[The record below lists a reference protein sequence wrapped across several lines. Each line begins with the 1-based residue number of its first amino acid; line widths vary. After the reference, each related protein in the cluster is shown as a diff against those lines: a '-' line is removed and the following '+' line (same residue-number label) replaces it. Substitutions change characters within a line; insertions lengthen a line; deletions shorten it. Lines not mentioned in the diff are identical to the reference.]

1 MKSLFAAFG
10 VVFLLL
16 LPSPV
21 AAQQEPA
28 EEGEAT
34 PPGQRQPAETPGE
47 ATSAQQEPAEEGEA
61 TPPGQQQPA
70 AAQQAEPFGQ
80 QQPAASQ
87 PFPPAGQAA
96 QGVAPGQAAAPS
108 PPRFSPAQPTPSQ
121 GASGRAPAF
130 TPRGATPSQGG
141 SGRAPA
147 FTPRGAGPG
156 QGAPGGAPRFSPSG
170 RSSARPSP
178 FSRRQGARGQAATGQ
193 GAPATLD
200 ACRLIP
206 DSQGRLDCYDRLQP
220 RPPAAPPAPPPF
232 TRTKLVTRS
241 CIGNSRCLEN
251 GLKLVEERCSIQ
263 QAIHAMVGY
272 RTGSMRAQILHLALR
287 AVPDLPDEEVL
298 VGQVKGVEAA
308 IFKTALPEIANGCAS
323 LAGWDRF
330 DCQRKQLASYVPQPS
345 MREAACVKKTQPGAG
360 G

>member
-16 LPSPV
+16 LNSPV
-21 AAQQEPA
+21 AAQQEPP
-28 EEGEAT
+28 ETEDLV
-34 PPGQRQPAETPGE
+34 PPGQR
-47 ATSAQQEPAEEGEA
+47 
-61 TPPGQQQPA
+61 QPA
-70 AAQQAEPFGQ
+70 AAQQAEPLGQ
-80 QQPAASQ
+80 GAPAASQ

-96 QGVAPGQAAAPS
+96 QGEAPGQAAAPS
-108 PPRFSPAQPTPSQ
+108 PPRFSPTQPAPSQ
-121 GASGRAPAF
+121 SASGGP
-130 TPRGATPSQGG
+130 
-141 SGRAPA
+141 PA

-156 QGAPGGAPRFSPSG
+156 QGAPGGAPRFSPAG
-170 RSSARPSP
+170 RSSVRPSP

-220 RPPAAPPAPPPF
+220 RPPPAPPAPPPF

-241 CIGNSRCLEN
+241 CIGNSKCLEN

-345 MREAACVKKTQPGAG
+345 MREAACVNKTQPGAG